1 MIDRAV
7 LRRLHRLTDGE
18 PKTLTMYVDIDQN
31 KTSNRRRGFE
41 TQAEAM
47 LKEMRSSEPD
57 DKDLAKAASVAL
69 NQVKEVDPR
78 GRTALVV
85 VNTFK
90 SLAETHQ
97 VRVAIPPSV
106 HWRRGA
112 HLRPIVEALDEH
124 ERYAVVLSD
133 KNRAR
138 IFMVFMG
145 EIMEYSDLIS
155 ATSMKT
161 QTTGM
166 DQWWSQKR
174 FQRRHD
180 NEVTLH
186 VKRVVDALYDLS
198 LRTPFDRLL
207 VAGPTEAASEL
218 ARLLPTRL
226 HGKLVKTLSMSVS
239 ASPQEVL
246 ERTLET
252 QREIE
257 REQELEQIEG
267 LFSELHEGGK
277 AISGLEPVIDAANQG
292 RIWKLF
298 YVKDLEA
305 NGAECT
311 ACGAIAARPNGT
323 CQLCGATMRPVSHI
337 VDRLTQIT
345 IAMGGHVEMVDGPA
359 ADKLKK
365 VDEIAALLRY

>member
-7 LRRLHRLTDGE
+7 LRRLRRLTEGE
-18 PKTLTMYVDIDQN
+18 PKTLTMYLDIDQN
-31 KTSNRRRGFE
+31 KASNRRRGFE

-47 LKEMRSSEPD
+47 LKELRSANPD
-57 DKDLAKAASVAL
+57 DPELSEAAERAMRVITDMEPS
-69 NQVKEVDPR
+69 

-85 VNTFK
+85 VNPSK
-90 SLAETHQ
+90 ELAEVHQ
-97 VRVAIPPSV
+97 VRVAMPPSV

-138 IFMVFMG
+138 IFTVFMG
-145 EIMEYSDLIS
+145 EITEHTDLIS
-155 ATSMKT
+155 PTSMKT
-161 QTTGM
+161 QTTGT
-166 DQWWSQKR
+166 DHWWSQKR
-174 FQRRHD
+174 FQRRHEH
-180 NEVTLH
+180 EVTLH

-239 ASPQEVL
+239 AAPQEVL
-246 ERTLET
+246 ERTIET

-257 REQELEQIEG
+257 REQELEQVEG

-277 AISGLEPVIDAANQG
+277 AIAGMEPVIEAANQG

-298 YVKDLEA
+298 YVKGLEA
-305 NGAECT
+305 SGAECPV
-311 ACGAIAARPNGT
+311 CGAIAAHPDQK
-323 CQLCGATMRPVSHI
+323 CQLCGASTKPVDHL
-337 VDRLTQIT
+337 VDRLTQVT
-345 IAMGGHVEMVDGPA
+345 IGMGGQVEVVDGPA
-359 ADKLKK
+359 AKKLKE